1 MDTFENTQW
10 RKVKK
15 IQCDYASSQ
24 ANTQISSRSKMLLAL
39 CFRLLHKDLT
49 NLRRYLQ
56 GISALTKIIAFY
68 QESLS
73 PSKDKSCLDNH
84 QSTQRGG
91 FDDSRVPQ
99 IWPVSGYL
107 VSGQSATEDC
117 SFYWK
122 SVSFLKP
129 TSRLDFH

>member
-1 MDTFENTQW
+1 MG
-10 RKVKK
+10 
-15 IQCDYASSQ
+15 C
-24 ANTQISSRSKMLLAL
+24 
-39 CFRLLHKDLT
+39 RLQGLT

-56 GISALTKIIAFY
+56 GISALIKVIAFY

-107 VSGQSATEDC
+107 KVQREDC
-117 SFYWK
+117 PFYWK
-122 SVSFLKP
+122 SVSFSKP